1 MQYRE
6 LINSLRNLIP
16 TMVLDSLA
24 TLCKYKIIP
33 SCEDVNTLRED
44 MIDLGLC
51 VSETDEVV
59 NHNAKAL
66 NEESDNTAN
75 VLNSHANTIEYL
87 IKRVDKLE
95 KKHKSKRAT

>member
-51 VSETDEVV
+51 VAETDEVV

-66 NEESDNTAN
+66 NEESDNTASA
-75 VLNSHANTIEYL
+75 LNNHADTIENL
-87 IKRVDKLE
+87 IKRVNKLE
-95 KKHKSKRAT
+95 KRHKSK